1 MKLRLEHSTWL
12 SWCNISAGLK
22 HNARR
27 LVLVVSL
34 SCCTAPAFGVNT
46 LTLLALFE
54 DKALFHV
61 DGERRLMH
69 TGERSPEGILLISA
83 DSNEAVV
90 EVNGRQEVLRLGLVT
105 TFPGSD
111 AAPEPTWTGP
121 ETVSLWADPNG
132 FFYTAGLI
140 NGYPVRF
147 LVDTGA
153 TTIALSSELAKRIG
167 IDLTKGQRGIANTA
181 AGVTQMYG
189 LELKSVTVG
198 GINLSD
204 VPAGVIIGNYPT
216 TPLLGMSFLGQLDM
230 VREGNRME
238 LKTRH

>member
-1 MKLRLEHSTWL
+1 MRLPRCNLLARHNFLRVLIAVWLLCST
-12 SWCNISAGLK
+12 I
-22 HNARR
+22 
-27 LVLVVSL
+27 
-34 SCCTAPAFGVNT
+34 PAFAVNT

-54 DKALFHV
+54 DKALFHI

-69 TGERSPEGILLISA
+69 AGERSPEGLLLIKA
-83 DSNEAVV
+83 DSDGAVV

-111 AAPEPTWTGP
+111 AAPEPTWKGP
-121 ETVSLWADPNG
+121 ETVSLWADTNG

-153 TTIALSSELAKRIG
+153 TTIALSGELAKRIG
-167 IDLTKGQRGIANTA
+167 IDFAKGQRGIANTA
-181 AGVTQMYG
+181 AGLTQVYG
-189 LELKSVTVG
+189 LNLKSVSVG
-198 GINLSD
+198 GISLND
-204 VPAGVIIGNYPT
+204 VAAGIIVGSYPT

-230 VREGNRME
+230 VREGNRMD

>member
-1 MKLRLEHSTWL
+1 MFTTERGLRWPGCCFSAGRNVLRLLT
-12 SWCNISAGLK
+12 A
-22 HNARR
+22 
-27 LVLVVSL
+27 VSL
-34 SCCTAPAFGVNT
+34 FCCTIPAFAVNT

-54 DKALFHV
+54 DKALFHI
-61 DGERRLMH
+61 DGERRLMQA
-69 TGERSPEGILLISA
+69 GERSPEGLLLIKA

-90 EVNGRQEVLRLGLVT
+90 EVNGRQEVLHLGLVT

-111 AAPEPTWTGP
+111 APPEPTWTGP

-140 NGYPVRF
+140 NGFPVRF

-167 IDLTKGQRGIANTA
+167 IDIAKGQRGVANTA
-181 AGVTQMYG
+181 AGLTQMYG
-189 LELKSVTVG
+189 LNLKSVTVG
-198 GINLSD
+198 GITLKDIS
-204 VPAGVIIGNYPT
+204 AGVIVGNYPT